1 MSDTNM
7 VPHSRLNEEIAK
19 RKEIEADLN
28 ALKATLAT
36 VEAKAAEADSLR
48 AQLASATAEHETF
61 RVGVEA
67 GITDPEGLDLARY
80 FYDKVQ
86 APDGGERPSFADYM
100 SKLKS
105 EPTARPKA
113 LGAYFTDA
121 TAPAA
126 PAAASAPQAAPGK
139 PGAPQAAAPATPA
152 PAAPIAPQR
161 TAAPLPGLHTGA
173 TPAPSP
179 APAAGGWTAAQ
190 LASMSPGEYATHR
203 AELLQQAGAGFTGL
217 IGRR

>member
-28 ALKATLAT
+28 ALKATLTA

-61 RVGVEA
+61 RAGVEA

-86 APDGGERPSFADYM
+86 PVEGAERPSFADYM
-100 SKLKS
+100 GKLKTD
-105 EPTARPKA
+105 PTARPKA
-113 LGAYFTDA
+113 LGAYFADA
-121 TAPAA
+121 TTAATPAP
-126 PAAASAPQAAPGK
+126 ASAPQAASGK
-139 PGAPQAAAPATPA
+139 PGTPQAAAPAAPA

-161 TAAPLPGLHTGA
+161 AAAPLPGLHTGA

-179 APAAGGWTAAQ
+179 APAAAGWTAAQ

>member
-1 MSDTNM
+1 MSDDM
-7 VPHSRLNEEIAK
+7 VPRARLNEEIAR
-19 RKEIEADLN
+19 RKELEADHT
-28 ALKATLAT
+28 ALKATLTT
-36 VEAKAAEADSLR
+36 VEAKAAEADTLR
-48 AQLASATAEHETF
+48 AQLATATAEHETF

-86 APDGGERPSFADYM
+86 PAEGAERPSFADYM
-100 SKLKS
+100 GKLKS

-113 LGAYFTDA
+113 LGAYFSDTA
-121 TAPAA
+121 APAA
-126 PAAASAPQAAPGK
+126 PAPASAPQAAPGK
-139 PGAPQAAAPATPA
+139 PGAPQAAAPTAPA

-203 AELLQQAGAGFTGL
+203 AELLQQAGADFTGML
-217 IGRR
+217 GRR

>member
-1 MSDTNM
+1 MSDDM
-7 VPHSRLNEEIAK
+7 VPRARLNEEIAR
-19 RKEIEADLN
+19 RKELEADHT
-28 ALKATLAT
+28 ALKATLTT
-36 VEAKAAEADSLR
+36 VEAKAAEADALR
-48 AQLASATAEHETF
+48 AQLATATAEHETF

-67 GITDPEGLDLARY
+67 GITDAEGLDLARY

-86 APDGGERPSFADYM
+86 PGEGEERPSFADYM
-100 SKLKS
+100 GKLKTD
-105 EPTARPKA
+105 PAARPKA
-113 LGAYFTDA
+113 LGAYFADA
-121 TAPAA
+121 ATPAA
-126 PAAASAPQAAPGK
+126 PAPASAPQAAPGK
-139 PGAPQAAAPATPA
+139 PGAPQAATQAAPA

-203 AELLQQAGAGFTGL
+203 AELLKQAGADFTGML
-217 IGRR
+217 SRR

>member
-36 VEAKAAEADSLR
+36 VEAKAAEADTLR
-48 AQLASATAEHETF
+48 AQLATATAEHETF

-86 APDGGERPSFADYM
+86 PAEGAERPSFGDYM
-100 SKLKS
+100 GKLKTD
-105 EPTARPKA
+105 PTARPKA
-113 LGAYFTDA
+113 LGAYFADA
-121 TAPAA
+121 TAPATPA
-126 PAAASAPQAAPGK
+126 PASAPQAAPGK
-139 PGAPQAAAPATPA
+139 TGAPQVAASAAPA

-161 TAAPLPGLHTGA
+161 AAAPLPGLHTGA

-203 AELLQQAGAGFTGL
+203 AELLRQAGADFTGML
-217 IGRR
+217 GRR